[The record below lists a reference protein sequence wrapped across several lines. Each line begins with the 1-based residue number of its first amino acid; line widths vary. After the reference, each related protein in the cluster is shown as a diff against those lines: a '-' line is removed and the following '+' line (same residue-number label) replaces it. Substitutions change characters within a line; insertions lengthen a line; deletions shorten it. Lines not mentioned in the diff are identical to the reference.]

1 MAENSHTSS
10 TATPQKP
17 DVLIIGAGW
26 AGSIMAKEL
35 TEAGLSVTMLER
47 GKDHSTAIEGTYPKS
62 IDELRGAVRK
72 RLFQK
77 LAHSS
82 LTIRNKPDQVALPY
96 RQLAAFLPGEGVG
109 GAGLHWSGCHF
120 RATEDDLRLRS
131 NTIERY
137 GKTFIPKDMH
147 LQDYGVTYQELEPF
161 FDKAEKIF
169 GTSGQA
175 YTVNG
180 RIVGQGNVFAPDR
193 SDHFPLPAMEDTYSA
208 SLFRKAAAKVG
219 YNPYSIPAANA
230 SQPYTN
236 PYGCQM
242 GPCNFCG
249 YCSGYACYLYS
260 KASPNVNILPALR
273 QNPRFKLITQANVL
287 EILLNGDRKKA
298 TGVRYVNTQ
307 TLTEHTLTAD
317 LVILTAFQLHNVHLL
332 LTSGIGQPYNPADQS
347 GTVGRNFFY
356 QTITSSRVWLP
367 KNTFSNQFVGAG
379 GAGVAIDDF
388 NQPGFDRG
396 PAGFIGGSPLWV
408 NQAGV
413 KPITAAIGAG
423 GKGKARWG
431 HTYKTEM
438 IEQYQHSLSIEAH
451 GSNMSYRDVYLDLD
465 PTWRNAYG
473 QPMLRMTFTWKD
485 NDIRMNQYVVNKLQ
499 DIANEMGATRTQ
511 LNSLQYGQAFD
522 SRIYQTTHL
531 GGGAVMGDNP
541 TTSVVNRYLQSWD
554 VSNLFVIGSS
564 AFPQGMGYNPTGL
577 VAALAYW
584 SAHHIRTS
592 YLANPGPMVQA

>member
-1 MAENSHTSS
+1 MTDETS
-10 TATPQKP
+10 PPKRP

-35 TEAGLSVTMLER
+35 TEAGLTVTMLER
-47 GKDHSTAIEGTYPKS
+47 GHDHSTTVEGTYPSS

-77 LAHSS
+77 LSRTS
-82 LTIRNKPDQVALPY
+82 LTIRNRPDQTALPY

-131 NTIERY
+131 ATIERY
-137 GKTFIPKDMH
+137 GQKFIPKDMH
-147 LQDYGVTYQELEPF
+147 LQDYGVTYKELEPF
-161 FDKAEKIF
+161 FDKAEKVF
-169 GTSGQA
+169 GTSGEA
-175 YTVNG
+175 ASV
-180 RIVGQGNVFAPDR
+180 RGQKTGKGNIFAPDR
-193 SDHFPLPAMEDTYSA
+193 SDHFPLPPMADTFSA
-208 SLFRKAAAKVG
+208 SVFRKAAAETG
-219 YNPYSIPAANA
+219 YHPFSIPAANA

-273 QNPRFKLITQANVL
+273 RDKRFTLITEAQVL
-287 EILLNGDRKKA
+287 EIMLDDTRKKA
-298 TGVRYVNTQ
+298 TGVRYADLKSQ
-307 TLTEHTLTAD
+307 SEKTLEAD
-317 LVILTAFQLHNVHLL
+317 LVILSAFQLHNVHLML
-332 LTSGIGQPYNPADQS
+332 VSGIGKPYDPVTQT
-347 GTVGRNFFY
+347 GTIGRNFTY
-356 QTITSSRVWLP
+356 QTITSSRIWLP
-367 KNTFSNQFVGAG
+367 KDRFTSQFVGAG

-396 PAGFIGGSPLWV
+396 KAGFIGGSPIWV
-408 NQAGV
+408 NQAGL
-413 KPITAAIGAG
+413 KPIAAAQGSG
-423 GKGKARWG
+423 GKGESRWG
-431 HTYKTEM
+431 SAYKSAM
-438 IEQYQHSLSIEAH
+438 IDRYRHSFGIDAH
-451 GSNMSYRDVYLDLD
+451 GSNMAYRDVYLDLD

-485 NDIRMNQYVVNKLQ
+485 NDIRMNQYVVKHIG
-499 DIANEMGATRTQ
+499 DIAQTMGATRIG
-511 LNSLQYGQAFD
+511 LNSLQQGQPFD
-522 SRIYQTTHL
+522 SRVYQTTHL
-531 GGGAVMGDNP
+531 NGGVIMGENP
-541 TTSVVNRYLQSWD
+541 KTSALNRYLQSWD

-584 SAHHIRTS
+584 SAYHIRRT
-592 YLANPGPMVQA
+592 YLRNPGPMVSA

>member
-1 MAENSHTSS
+1 MTDETS
-10 TATPQKP
+10 PPKRP

-35 TEAGLSVTMLER
+35 TEAGLTVTMLER
-47 GKDHSTAIEGTYPKS
+47 GHDHSTAVEGTYPSS

-77 LAHSS
+77 LSRTS
-82 LTIRNKPDQVALPY
+82 LTIRNRPDQTALPY

-131 NTIERY
+131 ATIERY
-137 GKTFIPKDMH
+137 GQKFIPKDMH
-147 LQDYGVTYQELEPF
+147 LQDYGVTYKELEPF
-161 FDKAEKIF
+161 FDKAEKVF
-169 GTSGQA
+169 GTSGEA
-175 YTVNG
+175 ASV
-180 RIVGQGNVFAPDR
+180 RGQKTGKGNIFAPDR
-193 SDHFPLPAMEDTYSA
+193 SDHFPLPPMADTFSA
-208 SLFRKAAAKVG
+208 SVFRKAAAETG
-219 YNPYSIPAANA
+219 YHPFSIPAANA

-273 QNPRFKLITQANVL
+273 RDKRFTLITEAQVL
-287 EILLNGDRKKA
+287 EIMLDDTRKKA
-298 TGVRYVNTQ
+298 TGVRYADLKSQ
-307 TLTEHTLTAD
+307 SEKTLEAD
-317 LVILTAFQLHNVHLL
+317 LVILSAFQLHNVHLML
-332 LTSGIGQPYNPADQS
+332 VSGIGKPYDPVTQT
-347 GTVGRNFFY
+347 GTIGRNFTY
-356 QTITSSRVWLP
+356 QTITSSRIWLP
-367 KNTFSNQFVGAG
+367 KDRFTSQFVGAG

-396 PAGFIGGSPLWV
+396 KAGFIGGSPIWV
-408 NQAGV
+408 NQAGL
-413 KPITAAIGAG
+413 KPIAAAQGSG
-423 GKGKARWG
+423 GKGEPRWG
-431 HTYKTEM
+431 SAYKSAM
-438 IEQYQHSLSIEAH
+438 IDQYRHSFGIDAH
-451 GSNMSYRDVYLDLD
+451 GSNMAYRDVYLDLD

-485 NDIRMNQYVVNKLQ
+485 NDIRMNQYVVKHIG
-499 DIANEMGATRTQ
+499 DIARTMGATRIG
-511 LNSLQYGQAFD
+511 LNSLQQGQPFD
-522 SRIYQTTHL
+522 SRVYQTTHL
-531 GGGAVMGDNP
+531 NGGVIMGENP
-541 TTSVVNRYLQSWD
+541 KTSALNRYLQSWD

-584 SAHHIRTS
+584 SAYHIRRT
-592 YLANPGPMVQA
+592 YLRNPGPMVSA